1 MPTSLSNLV
10 GLEGRN
16 FTYFG
21 IIFTKLCRFLLPVLQ
36 LRTVLKEPT
45 AGEME
50 DALISLS
57 RNLPE
62 AFEETIAR
70 IQRLPDSRRRLGI
83 NTLMWI
89 CHAKRTL
96 TVFELSEA
104 LSVRLGQTNMSQK
117 YCPSPNMIIECC
129 QGLVILDSESKSIR
143 LAHYAIQEYLV
154 GQSEKLFPEAESN
167 IASTC
172 LVYLLFDAFKGGP
185 CSEESEIHSRIAKNP
200 FVSYA
205 SRYWGVHVRSFETD
219 GDVQQ
224 LVFAF
229 LASHD
234 AIARSYQIMELE
246 KGRWQKYWSP
256 EECYS
261 GWFSPILFF
270 FFFFPFLVVS
280 LTAERRRSTAGMAP
294 NSRTMHLYS

>member
-1 MPTSLSNLV
+1 
-10 GLEGRN
+10 
-16 FTYFG
+16 
-21 IIFTKLCRFLLPVLQ
+21 LCRFLLPVLQ

-45 AGEME
+45 GGEME
-50 DALISLS
+50 DALVSLS

-70 IQRLPDSRRRLGI
+70 IQRLPESRRRLGI

-104 LSVRLGQTNMSQK
+104 LSVRHGQTSLSQK
-117 YCPSPNMIIECC
+117 HCPSPSMIIECC

-154 GQSEKLFPEAESN
+154 GQSEKLFFKAESN
-167 IASTC
+167 IATTC
-172 LVYLLFDAFKGGP
+172 LVYLLFDAFKEGP
-185 CSEESEIHSRIAKNP
+185 CSEGFEIHSRIEKNH

-205 SRYWGVHVRSFETD
+205 SRYWGVHVRSSETD
-219 GDVQQ
+219 RNVQQ

-234 AIARSYQIMELE
+234 AIARSYQIMEFE
-246 KGRWQKYWSP
+246 KLRRERYWTP

-261 GWFSPILFF
+261 GWYFPTPFF
-270 FFFFPFLVVS
+270 HSRLV
-280 LTAERRRSTAGMAP
+280 
-294 NSRTMHLYS
+294 